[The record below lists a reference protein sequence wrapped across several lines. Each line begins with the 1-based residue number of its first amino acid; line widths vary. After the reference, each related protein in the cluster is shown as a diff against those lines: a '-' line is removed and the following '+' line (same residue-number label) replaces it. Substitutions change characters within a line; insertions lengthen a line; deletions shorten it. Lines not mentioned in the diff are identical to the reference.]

1 MRESMRIKCFIVS
14 TFGVLPAEHSISTEK
29 CLNLPM
35 TTPLILF
42 ILYITM
48 FLNTT
53 HLANIAVSIVNFTLL
68 FIDRWWVG
76 KYN

>member
-1 MRESMRIKCFIVS
+1 MRTASLLYQLLV
-14 TFGVLPAEHSISTEK
+14 VLPPSIQISTEK

-68 FIDRWWVG
+68 FIDRWWVE